1 MELIRTP
8 AGLLVL
14 AALFVPLERLWPV
27 KKAPLLRR
35 GWKTDVAHFFFSH
48 TLQQLALVIPVGLIV
63 SVVDPFAASVV
74 QRQPVA
80 WQAVEALLLVELVG
94 YGVHR
99 AFHAVPVLWRIHS
112 VHHSSEQLDW
122 LASLRVHPLDQTL
135 VRSAQFLV
143 LTLLGFPVTL
153 FAGVT
158 VLLGL
163 WAVFLHANVRLR
175 FGVLERFIATPAFHH
190 WHHARAARGNYA
202 GLFPW
207 VDTLFGTNVTTAQ
220 WPAETGTDG
229 APPARYWSHL
239 LLVARA
245 PDAACAPLSCRST
258 APEPR

>member
-1 MELIRTP
+1 MELIRNP

-27 KKAPLLRR
+27 RKAPLLRR

-48 TLQQLALVIPVGLIV
+48 TLQQLALVLTIGLIV

-74 QRQPVA
+74 QTQPAALQV
-80 WQAVEALLLVELVG
+80 VEALLLVELIG
-94 YGVHR
+94 YGMHR
-99 AFHAVPVLWRIHS
+99 AFHAVPVLWRIHA

-135 VRSAQFLV
+135 TRSVQFLV
-143 LTLLGFPVTL
+143 LTLLGFPVTI
-153 FAGVT
+153 FAGAT

-163 WAVFLHANVRLR
+163 WAIFLHANVRFR

-207 VDTLFGTNVTTAQ
+207 VDTLFGTNVTAAQ
-220 WPAETGTDG
+220 WPSESGTDD
-229 APPARYWSHL
+229 ALPERYWAHL
-239 LLVARA
+239 LLRRA
-245 PDAACAPLSCRST
+245 PRS
-258 APEPR
+258 